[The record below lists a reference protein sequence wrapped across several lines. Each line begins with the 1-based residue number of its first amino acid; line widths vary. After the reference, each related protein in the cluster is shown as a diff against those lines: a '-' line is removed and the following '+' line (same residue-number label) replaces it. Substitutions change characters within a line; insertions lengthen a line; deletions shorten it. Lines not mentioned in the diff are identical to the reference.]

1 MNFLPETAHVAGI
14 TRQGVSGGA
23 IGGRAPNRAADH
35 TGGEGGGLVGG
46 AYGGGIVLGLDQIA
60 IGGLNGTAIPDDRL
74 IGEAKTHEPVAF
86 DAAHGD
92 SQGIGDLVGDVNA
105 AGEGGAI
112 AVITGPHH
120 ACHHLAAECEVL
132 KINIGS
138 GSRAW
143 QC

>member
-1 MNFLPETAHVAGI
+1 
-14 TRQGVSGGA
+14 
-23 IGGRAPNRAADH
+23 
-35 TGGEGGGLVGG
+35 
-46 AYGGGIVLGLDQIA
+46 
-60 IGGLNGTAIPDDRL
+60 
-74 IGEAKTHEPVAF
+74 
-86 DAAHGD
+86 
-92 SQGIGDLVGDVNA
+92 VGDVNA